1 MKIVVNNENVN
12 VRLDVFLSKELDK
25 TRSYIDKQIKYGNVL
40 VNGSS
45 VKNGYSLK
53 EDDIIDVNFSLEES
67 KLEKENIPLD
77 IFYEDEY
84 IMVVNKPSGLVVHPG
99 NGNKSHTLVNAL
111 MYHTDNLS
119 ESESDRPGIVHRIDK
134 DTSGLLLISKTNLA
148 HNILSVDFQNKNI
161 KRKYIALVE
170 GVINE
175 EKGKI
180 NAPIGR
186 DTKDRTK
193 MMVTDKNSKQAVTNF
208 EVIERYKNST
218 LIRCILETGRTHQI
232 RVHMSYIG
240 HPLINDPVYNKKHV
254 INDFGQMLHAY
265 YIGFNHPITKEF
277 MEFTVDAPKEFNEIL
292 EVFKNS

>member
-148 HNILSVDFQNKNI
+148 HNILSLDFQNKNI
-161 KRKYIALVE
+161 KRKY
-170 GVINE
+170 
-175 EKGKI
+175 
-180 NAPIGR
+180 R
-186 DTKDRTK
+186 RRHR
-193 MMVTDKNSKQAVTNF
+193 F
-208 EVIERYKNST
+208 
-218 LIRCILETGRTHQI
+218 
-232 RVHMSYIG
+232 
-240 HPLINDPVYNKKHV
+240 
-254 INDFGQMLHAY
+254 
-265 YIGFNHPITKEF
+265 
-277 MEFTVDAPKEFNEIL
+277 
-292 EVFKNS
+292 